1 MLRGLAENTNIKG
14 YKGRRAL
21 LFLTMLKVG
30 LIRKEYFTMSPVQ
43 DSCLDLLSSDAES
56 ITEKLASQ
64 IATSERESRR

>member
-1 MLRGLAENTNIKG
+1 
-14 YKGRRAL
+14 
-21 LFLTMLKVG
+21 MLKVG

-56 ITEKLASQ
+56 ITEKLAPQ